1 MDTVARYWSSS
12 LDTDSPWTAKA
23 LFKSNNPLLKLG
35 RGDDRCWGFSIRPVT
50 K

>member
-12 LDTDSPWTAKA
+12 LDTDSPWKAKA
-23 LFKSNNPLLKLG
+23 LFESNNPLLKLG
-35 RGDDRCWGFSIRPVT
+35 CGDDRCWGFSIRPVT